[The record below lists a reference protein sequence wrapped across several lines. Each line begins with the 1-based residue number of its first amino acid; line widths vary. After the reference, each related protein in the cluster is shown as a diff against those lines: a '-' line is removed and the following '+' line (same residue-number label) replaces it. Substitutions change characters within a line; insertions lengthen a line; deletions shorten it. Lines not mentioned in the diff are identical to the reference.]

1 MSLVVM
7 HQLKIYKW
15 FQLVLHRYTAQKAP
29 ANPPQY
35 LAVQSFSE
43 LQSLSPK
50 LLNFPVFPKSQQ
62 FKYDTG
68 QLFILFC
75 SIT

>member
-1 MSLVVM
+1 MSLIVM

-29 ANPPQY
+29 ANPLQH
-35 LAVQSFSE
+35 LAVQSCSE

-50 LLNFPVFPKSQQ
+50 LLIFPAFPMSQQ
-62 FKYDTG
+62 FKYDRG
-68 QLFILFC
+68 QLFIFSC
-75 SIT
+75 TIT